1 MSSRFML
8 TAGMGWTE
16 EIKKK
21 FRMYYS
27 GSWQKQDGKIGMSL
41 IAVIGTSSQLVQ
53 MVTYLR

>member
-1 MSSRFML
+1 ML

-41 IAVIGTSSQLVQ
+41 IAVIGTSSQLAQ
-53 MVTYLR
+53 MVTFLK